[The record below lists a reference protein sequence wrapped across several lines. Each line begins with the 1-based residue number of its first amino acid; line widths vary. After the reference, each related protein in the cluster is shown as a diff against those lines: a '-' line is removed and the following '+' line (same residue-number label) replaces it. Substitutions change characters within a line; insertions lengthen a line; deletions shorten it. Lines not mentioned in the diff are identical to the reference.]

1 MTLFLIWQRFVFGI
15 PFDDDAYN
23 YIMNSTEEV
32 RREVLLNFIPKQE
45 GEEDYSA
52 LIMGFTK
59 KRRQFMRERQE
70 RGVYAQ
76 QTDFGLEDLE
86 AFRARYPCDDEAFRF
101 VTSAPPHVRQMILQT
116 FKPPREGEED
126 YSALIITFSKKCRQA
141 TQQVPQREHMAYRDR
156 RPTAG
161 VNYEAFRAR
170 YPFDDDCHNF
180 LQRLPPEVR
189 IHVLQNFKPPRE
201 GEADYSALLMSFG
214 KKTRENQ
221 QFRVQPLQ
229 QPATAPAPAYTYET
243 RHIQQVPA
251 RAPERPQWNPPAPRR
266 AESNTNTYALEGFRQ
281 RYPMDDRAFDFLKC
295 ASASTQQEVLERF
308 APQRQDSDYSALII
322 SFAKKCREREQAQ
335 PSFAAKRPRMF

>member
-1 MTLFLIWQRFVFGI
+1 MDDFTSDLAAFRLRY

-52 LIMGFTK
+52 LIIGFTK
-59 KRRQFMRERQE
+59 KRRQFTRERQE
-70 RGVYAQ
+70 RGVYAPQ
-76 QTDFGLEDLE
+76 QTDSVGLEELE

-101 VTSAPPHVRQMILQT
+101 VTSAPAHVQQMILQS

-141 TQQVPQREHMAYRDR
+141 THQAHQVPQREHIAYRDR

-170 YPFDDDCHNF
+170 YPFDDDAHNY

-201 GEADYSALLMSFG
+201 GEADYSALLMSYC
-214 KKTRENQ
+214 KKMRENQ
-221 QFRVQPLQ
+221 QRVQPLQ
-229 QPATAPAPAYTYET
+229 PSAHAHSYET
-243 RHIQQVPA
+243 RQVPA

-266 AESNTNTYALEGFRQ
+266 AESNTNIYALEGFRQ

-322 SFAKKCREREQAQ
+322 SFAKRCREREQTQ